1 MNIPG
6 LGKSKLERMEGEL
19 YDPKTQSVG
28 VVVHDMHAERAAA
41 LPTSWGDDNPMLV
54 KAIPEKRISFG
65 LKLLILSFLFLI
77 AVGGYAT
84 WRLISSKNVVSSEYI
99 DIVSDMK
106 PYVEGGEQIPLI
118 ISINNRNTIP
128 LQEAK
133 LTLSYEKG
141 VGSSDEQ
148 QKVHETRS
156 LGIIESNQ
164 VQKQKFSVVLYGEE
178 TSSRDLI
185 VKLEYKV
192 TGNNALFSKVITT
205 TAVLKTPPV
214 GIHID
219 GPEILASGQ
228 LGTYTITV
236 RNNTSTSSVPFRVS
250 FLAPI
255 NFTKENTSPFV
266 VGKDIG
272 WNVDVLASGESKIF
286 SVRGSFSGDTN
297 QASTIR
303 VLAGSTK
310 GGTDVSI
317 IYSSDKKEI
326 TLQSTPILVTVRAE
340 TDKGASNALRFGDR
354 STVYVGYENKSN
366 DTIRNLELKANIEGD
381 GAIYESITLD
391 GGYYD
396 SQNKTITWNKATF
409 PDLAVVPPNTK
420 KEFPIYIP
428 IVLKGAS
435 NPSLSFSVNVTGDGA
450 GVGDVVSSVT
460 KRFAIQGSASLNA
473 WASYKESPFQNTGP
487 IPPVAN
493 KETTYTLH
501 FIASAQNTLA
511 NTKISFILPIYVS
524 WLGTFTD
531 KQNIN
536 YTSGTRTVV
545 WDLGQMQAG
554 TTQVADVQVSVKPS
568 QSHVGTAPTIT
579 SGITLEGQEVDS
591 RARIRTTLTPL
602 TTDLPR
608 EVWGSDPARVVAP

>member
-1 MNIPG
+1 M
-6 LGKSKLERMEGEL
+6 
-19 YDPKTQSVG
+19 
-28 VVVHDMHAERAAA
+28 
-41 LPTSWGDDNPMLV
+41 
-54 KAIPEKRISFG
+54 
-65 LKLLILSFLFLI
+65 
-77 AVGGYAT
+77 
-84 WRLISSKNVVSSEYI
+84 
-99 DIVSDMK
+99 
-106 PYVEGGEQIPLI
+106 
-118 ISINNRNTIP
+118 
-128 LQEAK
+128 
-133 LTLSYEKG
+133 
-141 VGSSDEQ
+141 
-148 QKVHETRS
+148 
-156 LGIIESNQ
+156 
-164 VQKQKFSVVLYGEE
+164 
-178 TSSRDLI
+178 
-185 VKLEYKV
+185 
-192 TGNNALFSKVITT
+192 
-205 TAVLKTPPV
+205 
-214 GIHID
+214 
-219 GPEILASGQ
+219 
-228 LGTYTITV
+228 
-236 RNNTSTSSVPFRVS
+236 
-250 FLAPI
+250 
-255 NFTKENTSPFV
+255 
-266 VGKDIG
+266 
-272 WNVDVLASGESKIF
+272 
-286 SVRGSFSGDTN
+286 
-297 QASTIR
+297 
-303 VLAGSTK
+303 
-310 GGTDVSI
+310 
-317 IYSSDKKEI
+317 
-326 TLQSTPILVTVRAE
+326 
-340 TDKGASNALRFGDR
+340 
-354 STVYVGYENKSN
+354 
-366 DTIRNLELKANIEGD
+366 KANIEGD

-531 KQNIN
+531 KQNIG